1 MADGRALRA
10 DAVRNRLRVLE
21 AAEQLLREAEDPSA
35 VTMDAVAA
43 AAGVGKGTLFRRFG
57 DRNGLVQ
64 ALYAERADLVRAAL
78 PELIASFPDPVDRAV
93 AVLDTITVF
102 KLDNLAVSSVLE
114 QAGRGSPYENPTYGA
129 WHALVREQVVAARG
143 PAHADHF
150 AHALLAATRSDL
162 LGHLRGTS
170 PSQVRADLEAFVRSC
185 LRPDELP
192 AGVSTPA
199 VRPAHTGGT

>member
-1 MADGRALRA
+1 M
-10 DAVRNRLRVLE
+10 RNRQRVLA
-21 AAEQLLREAEDPSA
+21 AAEHLLREAEDPAA

-64 ALYAERADLVRAAL
+64 ALYAERADQLRAGL
-78 PELIASFPDPVDRAV
+78 PELVASSRDPVDRVV
-93 AVLDTITVF
+93 AVLDAITVF
-102 KLDNLAVSSVLE
+102 KLEHLAVSSVLE
-114 QAGRGSPYENPTYGA
+114 QSGRGSPYDNPTYAA
-129 WHALVREQVVAARG
+129 WHALVRTQVVAARG

-170 PSQVRADLEAFVRSC
+170 RSQLRADVEAFVRSC
-185 LRPDELP
+185 LRPTDAP
-192 AGVSTPA
+192 RAGA
-199 VRPAHTGGT
+199 AAGA